1 MIKHWKY
8 SICQLP
14 LIICIF
20 KRRKT
25 KDFLILYHCAINSL
39 TVTPSHI
46 TLSRKVMIAWR
57 CKAFTAL
64 YSGNPLK
71 KLGFRVLQRW
81 RLFLFRVSLFFT
93 RFHSSFLLII
103 AVISSKR
110 PTNKK
115 HIILGFVSHLAALKQ
130 PSVPQNWSQMDDRSR
145 WKKICRA
152 QFVNM
157 GSHRSCNAWNM
168 ANKGRFKTSKS
179 PLKSKRLCDHGL
191 TWANC
196 WIVRIHV
203 SRHCFWRI
211 RCALFTIHYI
221 CLVRMQFVHFSYKAL
236 YGRHV

>member
-8 SICQLP
+8 SICQLH
-14 LIICIF
+14 LIIRIF

-25 KDFLILYHCAINSL
+25 EDFLILHHCAINIL
-39 TVTPSHI
+39 TVTPSHT
-46 TLSRKVMIAWR
+46 TLSREVMIAWR
-57 CKAFTAL
+57 CNAFTAL
-64 YSGNPLK
+64 YSGNPSK
-71 KLGFRVLQRW
+71 MLGFRVLQRW
-81 RLFLFRVSLFFT
+81 RLFWFRVSLFFT

-115 HIILGFVSHLAALKQ
+115 RIILGFECRLVELKQ
-130 PSVPQNWSQMDDRSR
+130 PPVPQNWSQMDNPSW
-145 WKKICRA
+145 WKKIWCA

-157 GSHRSCNAWNM
+157 GSHRSCNAQNM

-179 PLKSKRLCDHGL
+179 PLKSKKLCDRGL
-191 TWANC
+191 TSANC

-211 RCALFTIHYI
+211 RC
-221 CLVRMQFVHFSYKAL
+221 VHFYYPL
-236 YGRHV
+236 YLPGTNTFCTFLI